1 MRGILRLEMLSVS
14 GGEKNRE
21 GEEEER
27 ITGDGEKKRER
38 CCDQSETEQIISGLV
53 SRRKLP

>member
-27 ITGDGEKKRER
+27 ITGDGGKKEREMLR
-38 CCDQSETEQIISGLV
+38 SE
-53 SRRKLP
+53 